1 MSTVINY
8 GDDVVLD
15 VRCTY
20 GQYHVDANSDHEDPR
35 PPSSDA
41 LTTGE
46 DSWFAVLCGTRHGH
60 VSVRVQLL
68 TAAPRIGRDDAW
80 EMVGERDISL

>member
-8 GDDVVLD
+8 GGDVVLD
-15 VRCTY
+15 IRCTY
-20 GQYHVDANSDHEDPR
+20 GQYHVDANSDHDDPW
-35 PPSSDA
+35 PPSPDA

-46 DSWFAVLCGTRHGH
+46 DNWFAVLCGTRHGH

-68 TAAPRIGRDDAW
+68 TAAP
-80 EMVGERDISL
+80 STS